1 MTLDKLVITL
11 VGAAVSA
18 IAVAFMAAVLHLDSA
33 AALLFSAMVAAVSAF
48 QPRTIGQVELFDNL
62 KLALLA
68 AMIAVVVGIIAV
80 ALQQKVTYCAGISFY
95 CASLIMQIAAVHIE
109 NQRKRGR

>member
-11 VGAAVSA
+11 FGAAVSA
-18 IAVAFMAAVLHLDSA
+18 IAVAFMVAVMHLDSA
-33 AALLFSAMVAAVSAF
+33 AAVLFSAMVAAGSAF
-48 QPRTIGQVELFDNL
+48 QPRTFGSVELFDNL

-68 AMIAVVVGIIAV
+68 AIIAVVVGVIAV

-95 CASLIMQIAAVHIE
+95 CASLIMQIVALYIE
-109 NQRKRGR
+109 KQRKKGR